1 VQSWRRVPLPHSNV
15 KGHGN
20 YLEAELSF
28 AGGTLH
34 LLLTHVDRRRDR
46 QAQLAAVLARFAEL
60 PTPAVLLG
68 DLNSTAEEPQLQEL
82 LAGGDVG
89 DPLSL
94 PGAWGERPRY
104 DWILTRGLR
113 VLAAGVTDSA
123 ASDHPAFWV
132 EVAPPR

>member
-1 VQSWRRVPLPHSNV
+1 VKRWRRVPLPHTNV

-46 QAQLAAVLARFAEL
+46 HAQLVKVLARFNEL
-60 PTPAVLLG
+60 PAPAVLLG
-68 DLNSTAEEPQLQEL
+68 DLNSTAEEPLLQEL
-82 LAGGDVG
+82 LALPDIG

-94 PGAWGERPRY
+94 PTAWGERPRY

-113 VLAAGVTDSA
+113 VLGAGATDSP

-132 EVAPPR
+132 EVAP